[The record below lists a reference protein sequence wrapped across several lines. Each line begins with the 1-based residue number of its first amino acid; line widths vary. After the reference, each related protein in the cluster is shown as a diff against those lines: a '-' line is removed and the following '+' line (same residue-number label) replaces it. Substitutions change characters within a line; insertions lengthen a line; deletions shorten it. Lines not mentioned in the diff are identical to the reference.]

1 MDSKSGYSD
10 CELRYIDQGYEL
22 EYTAEACA
30 NAEGFASDQETE
42 KPRTKKVGNIGRD
55 EDGKA

>member
-30 NAEGFASDQETE
+30 SAEGGASDQETE
-42 KPRTKKVGNIGRD
+42 KSKHGKVTIEKRKN
-55 EDGKA
+55 

>member
-1 MDSKSGYSD
+1 MDGKSGYSD

-30 NAEGFASDQETE
+30 SAEGGASDQETE
-42 KPRTKKVGNIGRD
+42 KSNEGGKIDPIRD
-55 EDGKA
+55 P

>member
-22 EYTAEACA
+22 EYTAEPCA
-30 NAEGFASDQETE
+30 GAEDRASDQETE
-42 KPRTKKVGNIGRD
+42 KSKHGKVQIEKRKN
-55 EDGKA
+55 

>member
-30 NAEGFASDQETE
+30 SAEVFASDQETE
-42 KPRTKKVGNIGRD
+42 KSNEG
-55 EDGKA
+55 GKINPVKDR